1 MIRNKKFKNALLN
14 KPQSIPP
21 IWFMRQA
28 GRYHSHYQN
37 LRKKYSF
44 EQLCKNFEL
53 ASEVACGPISD
64 FDYDIAILFSDILFP
79 LESMGLNLRYAPGP
93 IFDSYFNKN
102 SIEKIKP
109 VDEIVHDLEFQSK
122 ALIET
127 RRRLPENKSL
137 VGFVGG
143 PWTLLS
149 YGLGIKNDLK
159 KINPEKVEF
168 YEKLLYEILI
178 PITYKTI
185 EMQLKSDA
193 EIVYVFD
200 TNAKQLNNN
209 YFLNVYFE
217 RMKTEIFKIF
227 PGKIAYFCKE
237 NPLLDD
243 PNAIQKSNLAGMVY
257 GKAQGL
263 EQFLKINKSGFLQG
277 DFNPEFLQQPFEVFK
292 VNFNDFLNK
301 FSKLNTLDRTG
312 WICSLNHGILP
323 KSHESN
329 VRYFINKTRE
339 FFGSLD

>member
-14 KPQSIPP
+14 KPQDIPP

-44 EQLCKNFEL
+44 EELCKNFEL

-79 LESMGLNLRYAPGP
+79 LESMGLNLRYDPGP
-93 IFDSYFNKN
+93 IFDSYFNEK
-102 SIEKIKP
+102 SIDKIKP
-109 VDEIVHDLEFQSK
+109 IDEIVNDLKFQSK

-127 RRRLPENKSL
+127 RKRLPENKSL

-149 YGLGIKNDLK
+149 YGLGIKNDLN
-159 KINPEKVEF
+159 KIDPENFSF
-168 YEKLLYEILI
+168 YEKLLYDVLI
-178 PITYKTI
+178 PTTFKTI

-200 TNAKQLNNN
+200 TNAKQLKND
-209 YFLNVYFE
+209 YFLNTYFKKLKE
-217 RMKTEIFKIF
+217 EIFKVF
-227 PGKIAYFCKE
+227 PNKIAYFCKE

-243 PNAIQKSNLAGMVY
+243 PNAICNNNLAGMVY
-257 GKAQGL
+257 GKSEGL
-263 EQFLKINKSGFLQG
+263 ENFIKINKAGFLQG
-277 DFNPEFLQQPFEVFK
+277 DFNPEFLEKPFKEFK
-292 VNFNDFLNK
+292 DKLSLFLNK
-301 FSKLNTLDRTG
+301 FSKLNTIERSG
-312 WICSLNHGILP
+312 WICSLNHGVLP
-323 KSHESN
+323 KSSESN
-329 VRYFINKTRE
+329 VKYFIEKTRE
-339 FFGSLD
+339 FFGSID